1 MNTVFDAKIRH
12 AEITQSELKVF
23 SAFLGTFGLR
33 KSLIYSETEA
43 CTLLHLIAFTI
54 FMFVLQFLIVM
65 SSSQCGVW
73 FVCVFFFLL
82 NTPPVLGTHLSC
94 GCDPLKYS
102 GKKNPTIGLRLVLR
116 CFQDAVVNLLIL
128 RTLPSYE
135 GWK

>member
-1 MNTVFDAKIRH
+1 MNTVFNVKIRH

-73 FVCVFFFLL
+73 FVCVFFCLFFFSFEY
-82 NTPPVLGTHLSC
+82 TSSIR
-94 GCDPLKYS
+94 YS
-102 GKKNPTIGLRLVLR
+102 SELWL
-116 CFQDAVVNLLIL
+116 
-128 RTLPSYE
+128 
-135 GWK
+135 